1 MFKDDGGPLQL
12 TRNVTVTGA
21 QGLDTVLDLAFLQSK
36 VQLCP
41 ALVHSL
47 ALARAGP
54 GGLVDPRVG
63 RPSGSSIVRLRSAQR
78 LRLACASAAPNMQA
92 VMLKARSKPCVDA
105 THHDSLGWA
114 DTGDM
119 RSLCEHEVPASRL
132 AVKRPQACIDDL
144 TGERLAAR
152 AAAAT
157 SGHPRAAAVAV
168 PVVAAGVGPALW
180 LRRRRAQQQQLAAT
194 PGASKLQSSWDSPP
208 SSLLTD

>member
-1 MFKDDGGPLQL
+1 MLTPNFFIMKRRKISQPAANICPKGYGAAGAAAPQLFSCPRAGSRHGQHHHGAREPNSGRISRMFKDDGGPLQL
-12 TRNVTVTGA
+12 SRNVTVTGA

-114 DTGDM
+114 
-119 RSLCEHEVPASRL
+119 V
-132 AVKRPQACIDDL
+132 
-144 TGERLAAR
+144 
-152 AAAAT
+152 
-157 SGHPRAAAVAV
+157 
-168 PVVAAGVGPALW
+168 
-180 LRRRRAQQQQLAAT
+180 
-194 PGASKLQSSWDSPP
+194 
-208 SSLLTD
+208 